1 MWWNGDNVSNRYNKK
16 LIFACRI
23 VQQANPPSLMKPN
36 NNVINAYILNVPSK
50 SCHHTH
56 STSLTHVSRL
66 LTHMLEK
73 NAHMNVRLCLLA
85 RTRMCQHNEG
95 DSCQA
100 NSRECEWAVQ
110 ERLIFIPFT
119 QCTCY
124 TTYSKGIMINVKLQ
138 CLWNSNI
145 RSFWFILMR
154 FYTLSLH
161 SIGAHVRRS

>member
-1 MWWNGDNVSNRYNKK
+1 MFHSNLWWNGDSVSNRYNKK

-73 NAHMNVRLCLLA
+73 NAHMSVRLCLLV
-85 RTRMCQHNEG
+85 RTRICQHNE
-95 DSCQA
+95 A
-100 NSRECEWAVQ
+100 IVVKPIRESASGQYKKDRSSFHSLNALVT
-110 ERLIFIPFT
+110 LPT
-119 QCTCY
+119 QRV
-124 TTYSKGIMINVKLQ
+124 S
-138 CLWNSNI
+138 
-145 RSFWFILMR
+145 
-154 FYTLSLH
+154 
-161 SIGAHVRRS
+161 